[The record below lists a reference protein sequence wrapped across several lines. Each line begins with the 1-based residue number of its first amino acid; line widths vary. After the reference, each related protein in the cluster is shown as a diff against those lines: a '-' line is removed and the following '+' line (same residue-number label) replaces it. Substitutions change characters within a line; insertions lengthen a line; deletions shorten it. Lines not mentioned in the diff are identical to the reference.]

1 MYKHYCN
8 LHTLQLLC
16 IILLFFQPATQF
28 AVGDDSCLGVEYGCP
43 SIVARID
50 GRLKCSACKMPHCR
64 HLKYVDAL
72 EDSPLAE
79 EETLN
84 RKMYPCVSKK
94 RIPFDPAPLRGVLAM
109 NELERFSM
117 ADNYSVI
124 DDEIGLSTNVKT
136 CVNLDSVKKPLKTFH
151 CEKCFS

>member
-1 MYKHYCN
+1 
-8 LHTLQLLC
+8 
-16 IILLFFQPATQF
+16 
-28 AVGDDSCLGVEYGCP
+28 
-43 SIVARID
+43 
-50 GRLKCSACKMPHCR
+50 MPHCR